1 MAPSAQ
7 GAVRAFLRIT
17 QDAVDQKRTRSMTGR
32 NHSGVTEF
40 VLLGFTHLQELLF
53 MVFLLIYITTLVGN
67 LGMIILIRTDPQL
80 HTSMYFFLSH
90 LSFLDICYS
99 SSVTPKLLSGLLTG
113 RNVISFNG
121 CVTQFFFYAVFITT
135 EAIFLAIMAY
145 DRYVA
150 ICQPLHYVVV
160 MSHRVRVR
168 LVVGSYTAGGL
179 SALVHTA
186 GLLRLSFCGPNVVN
200 HFYCE
205 IPPLLL
211 LSCSET
217 RFNEVVMV
225 SCAVSCHHH
234 SPGHPHLLHLHPA
247 RRLEHPLCG
256 GQAQGLL
263 HLHFPSVGRCPLLWL
278 CSFPVPPPPLQSC
291 RRGKE
296 NSLGF
301 LHHGD
306 SHAQPFHLQP
316 EECEGEDCPQ
326 KSCEDVPLLRVSPP
340 VSPQPNSNSC
350 HLTELRQQN
359 K

>member
-225 SCAVSCHHH
+225 SCAVSVTTTALAILTSYTFILLAVWSTRSVEGRRKAC
-234 SPGHPHLLHLHPA
+234 STCTSHLLAVALFYGSAAFLYLHP
-247 RRLEHPLCG
+247 L
-256 GQAQGLL
+256 
-263 HLHFPSVGRCPLLWL
+263 S
-278 CSFPVPPPPLQSC
+278 
-291 RRGKE
+291 
-296 NSLGF
+296 
-301 LHHGD
+301 
-306 SHAQPFHLQP
+306 SHAEEERKTASVFYTMVIPMLNPFIYSLRNV
-316 EECEGEDCPQ
+316 
-326 KSCEDVPLLRVSPP
+326 KVKIALRRAARTFLSCVYRHRSPP
-340 VSPQPNSNSC
+340 SQTQTAV
-350 HLTELRQQN
+350 T
-359 K
+359 